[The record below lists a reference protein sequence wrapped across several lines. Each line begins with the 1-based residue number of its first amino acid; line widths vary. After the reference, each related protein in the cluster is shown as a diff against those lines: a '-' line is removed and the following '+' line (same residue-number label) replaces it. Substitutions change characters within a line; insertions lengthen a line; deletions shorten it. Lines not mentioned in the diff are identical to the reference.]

1 MSRCNNNN
9 HTAHAPK
16 QRPTEMFPGVNKIL
30 FSAPKIV
37 FLVPESKLFGFLHF
51 CGMSG
56 LPSSVG
62 QVIN

>member
-1 MSRCNNNN
+1 MTPYTRLLYDNGAIYEANGNVY
-9 HTAHAPK
+9 
-16 QRPTEMFPGVNKIL
+16 RDF
-30 FSAPKIV
+30 